1 MDSAVARERLRQ
13 YFESHPEA
21 IVCVYLFGSTARGTA
36 RAGSDLDVAVLLG
49 REPPPTLAG
58 SGARLAGELERHL
71 GRPVDLVLLNRAPVD
86 LIHRVLRDGVI
97 VFDPQPL
104 DRILFEVRSRNAYFD
119 LKPFLDRY
127 RRVSGASHG

>member
-1 MDSAVARERLRQ
+1 
-13 YFESHPEA
+13 
-21 IVCVYLFGSTARGTA
+21 
-36 RAGSDLDVAVLLG
+36 
-49 REPPPTLAG
+49 
-58 SGARLAGELERHL
+58 
-71 GRPVDLVLLNRAPVD
+71 
-86 LIHRVLRDGVI
+86 VLRDGVI